1 MLPIFKH
8 IFRYVALLIGGFLV
22 LLALLFAGA
31 WYLNSPPPT
40 TGGPAIPGI
49 TFESGGTV
57 LLEVPQGQSADA
69 LGIRLQEAGLIRSR
83 IFWNLLFRLD
93 KRSAKAGTYRFEVPA
108 SQLRIHTLLVTGR
121 QLLQRVTI
129 PEGSTLKKIGAI
141 LEEAGVCTASDFL
154 AASENPTILQIY
166 DIPAKTMEGY
176 LYPDTYLFPRPY
188 AAEKIVKTMADTL
201 FKRLKTIAPE
211 AATMTNSEL
220 FRRIVIASIVE
231 REYRADDEAPLIAG
245 VFFNRL
251 KIGMGLQSCATV
263 EYVITEIEGKP
274 HPEVLYNK
282 DIAIKDPYNTYVY
295 AGLPPG
301 PISCPGAVALN
312 AAFHPT
318 ASDYLYF
325 RLMDPQ
331 EGRHKFSK
339 TLEDHIK
346 AGVFYV
352 KRSSTTK

>member
-1 MLPIFKH
+1 MLPVLQR
-8 IFRYVALLIGGFLV
+8 IFRGI
-22 LLALLFAGA
+22 ALLFGGA
-31 WYLNSPPPT
+31 LLMLALVLGVVWYLNGPPPRV
-40 TGGPAIPGI
+40 GGTPIPGI
-49 TFESGGTV
+49 TLESGGTV
-57 LLEVPQGQSADA
+57 LLEVPQGQSADT
-69 LGIRLQEAGLIRSR
+69 LGSRLQEAGLIRSR
-83 IFWNLLFRLD
+83 LFWNLLFRLD
-93 KRSAKAGTYRFEVPA
+93 RRSAKAGTYRFEVPA

-141 LEEAGVCTASDFL
+141 LEEAGVCTASEFL
-154 AASENPTILQIY
+154 AAAENPSILQSY

-188 AAEKIVKTMADTL
+188 AAERVVKTMADTL
-201 FKRLKTIAPE
+201 FKRLKTIAPDG
-211 AATMTNSEL
+211 ATMTNSEL

-245 VFFNRL
+245 VFYNRL

-282 DIAIKDPYNTYVY
+282 DIAIKNPYNTYVY

-301 PISCPGAVALN
+301 PISCPGSVALN

-318 ASDYLYF
+318 SSDFLYF